1 MELMDTDDPIK
12 SSLMLKTA
20 RHRDELEEETRAVAE
35 RTEKIITNAVIIGG
49 ALALTYFLYTQLSGS
64 KSKKGKAKK
73 TKTAETENDEEE
85 EETSSSSIGNILS
98 QVSSE
103 LVSQGGILLL
113 SLAKEKLGEYLRSQ
127 ADKKENENS

>member
-12 SSLMLKTA
+12 SNLMLKTA

-73 TKTAETENDEEE
+73 AKPAEVENEEEDE
-85 EETSSSSIGNILS
+85 EETSSAGSILS
-98 QVSSE
+98 QVSSA
-103 LVSQGGILLL
+103 LVSQGGVLLL
-113 SLAKEKLGEYLRSQ
+113 SLAKEKLGEYLRAQ